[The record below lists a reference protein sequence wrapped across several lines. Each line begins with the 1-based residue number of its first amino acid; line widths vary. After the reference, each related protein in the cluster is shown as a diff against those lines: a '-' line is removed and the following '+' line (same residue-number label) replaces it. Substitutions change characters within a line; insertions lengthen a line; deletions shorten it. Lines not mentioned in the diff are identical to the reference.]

1 MEGDS
6 ADGGGG
12 QLDAADG
19 DLGEGLQVEDADGS
33 IGRGGGQEEDGGV
46 VGDARDWRRVTRQLG
61 EQLAGRQV
69 PDLVM
74 GRERVDG

>member
-6 ADGGGG
+6 ADSGGG

-19 DLGEGLQVEDADGS
+19 DLGEGLQIEDADGS

-46 VGDARDWRRVTRQLG
+46 VGDARDRCRVARQLG

-69 PDLVM
+69 PDLEI
-74 GRERVDG
+74 ER